1 MQHEVTETVEE
12 TTEETTIEYPQADEE
27 EKTVTEET
35 KTVTASN
42 SQRSVTSHKERPP
55 PDRLTRPTKASA
67 AKGKGAQETEKPAR
81 PVSAPSFES
90 SEVSVCRIPGLCVAV
105 NKSCLLQNGF
115 NLDGR
120 TV

>member
-1 MQHEVTETVEE
+1 VQHEVTETVEE
-12 TTEETTIEYPQADEE
+12 TTEETTTEYQGVEEE
-27 EKTVTEET
+27 EKTV
-35 KTVTASN
+35 TVTASN

-90 SEVSVCRIPGLCVAV
+90 SEVSVWSR
-105 NKSCLLQNGF
+105 SF
-115 NLDGR
+115 
-120 TV
+120 